1 MLHVVITDESV
12 WIWKGHSKVSTFE
25 KVPIHYGHLS
35 LIISLLTT
43 DSFKCFDI
51 LSEATLNMLFVS
63 HIHII
68 QYYLK

>member
-12 WIWKGHSKVSTFE
+12 WTWKGHRKVSTFE

-43 DSFKCFDI
+43 DSFKTFKTDSFLI
-51 LSEATLNMLFVS
+51 FYRKQ
-63 HIHII
+63 H
-68 QYYLK
+68 